1 MESPTRKIWR
11 SLPLLTLLSVVMS
24 PGSGQAE
31 PARPG
36 AWPGLWGPDRNAH
49 AAGPLDV
56 GPNVQVKEI
65 WRRPIGKGFSEVAVV
80 DGRGYTMFS
89 DGTLDHLTALDAGTG
104 KEIWRAKLEA
114 TYRGHDG
121 SDDGPISTPLVDGG
135 RVFALNP
142 WGKLFAFDAATGR
155 ELWRRDLKTEL
166 GVAPPFYGF
175 ATTPLPVGKTLVV
188 QAGGTERNNLVALD
202 PATGKTVWSSQ
213 PASQTGYSS
222 PVLLTLAGVPQIV
235 AAASDKVFAVK
246 PEDGSLLWSHPALGE
261 ARQPPVLLPGN
272 RLFVTC
278 FDESA
283 VLEVTHEGGTWK
295 VREVWRKPVLK
306 SSYSPTVYH
315 QGYLYG
321 MNGAVLMCLD
331 AATGE
336 AKWKER
342 VYNGSLILVDGHLA
356 VIGER
361 SGNFL
366 LVEATPEKFREK
378 LKARVFTPG
387 ALSITGPTFV
397 GGRFL
402 LRNGEEMVMLELV
415 AGKASAPEKEKGKGL

>member
-1 MESPTRKIWR
+1 MAR
-11 SLPLLTLLSVVMS
+11 
-24 PGSGQAE
+24 GGQAE
-31 PARPG
+31 PVRPG
-36 AWPGLWGPDRNAH
+36 EWPGLWGPDRNARV
-49 AAGPLDV
+49 AGPLHV
-56 GPNVQVKEI
+56 EANVQVKEI
-65 WRRPIGKGFSEVAVV
+65 WRRPIGKGFSEVAVAE
-80 DGRGYTMFS
+80 GRGYTMFS
-89 DGTLDHLTALDAGTG
+89 DGMVDHLTALDVNTG
-104 KEIWRAKLEA
+104 KEIWGNRLEA

-121 SDDGPISTPLVDGG
+121 SDDGPISTPVVADG

-142 WGKLFAFDAATGR
+142 WGQLFAFDAAAGR
-155 ELWRRDLKTEL
+155 PLWKRDLKADL
-166 GVAPPFYGF
+166 GAEPPFYGF

-188 QAGGTERNNLVALD
+188 LAGGAERNNLVALD

-213 PASQTGYSS
+213 PAKQTGYSS

-235 AAASDKVFAVK
+235 AATSDKVFAVK
-246 PEDGSLLWSHPALGE
+246 PEDGTLLWSHPALGE

-278 FDESA
+278 FDDSA
-283 VLEVTHEGGTWK
+283 VLEVTNEGGAWK
-295 VREVWRKPVLK
+295 VREVWHKPVLK
-306 SSYSPTVYH
+306 SSYSPTIFH

-336 AKWKER
+336 VKWKER

-378 LKARVFTPG
+378 LKARVFNPG
-387 ALSITGPTFV
+387 ALSITGPMFV

-402 LRNGEEMVMLELV
+402 LRNGEEMVLLELV
-415 AGKASAPEKEKGKGL
+415 AGKASDPEKEKGKGS